1 MEKGYLHVYTGN
13 GKGKTTAA
21 FGLALRAAMAGKKVF
36 IGQFVKSM
44 RYHETEIESTLPQIH
59 TEQFGRGCFIGR
71 EVEEEDR
78 TAARKGQDPG
88 REAQSG
94 NYYELVALE
103 KLNIALYFGLLTAG
117 EVLDVLND
125 RGEQVEAVVT
135 GRYAPQELINAADL
149 VTEMT
154 EIKHY
159 YQKGVESRDGIDR

>member
-1 MEKGYLHVYTGN
+1 MIRYAKIRNISSVQAEDL
-13 GKGKTTAA
+13 
-21 FGLALRAAMAGKKVF
+21 LRKK
-36 IGQFVKSM
+36 IDG
-44 RYHETEIESTLPQIH
+44 TE
-59 TEQFGRGCFIGR
+59 
-71 EVEEEDR
+71 
-78 TAARKGQDPG
+78 
-88 REAQSG
+88 
-94 NYYELVALE
+94 
-103 KLNIALYFGLLTAG
+103 LNIALYFGLLTAG

>member
-1 MEKGYLHVYTGN
+1 M
-13 GKGKTTAA
+13 
-21 FGLALRAAMAGKKVF
+21 
-36 IGQFVKSM
+36 
-44 RYHETEIESTLPQIH
+44 
-59 TEQFGRGCFIGR
+59 
-71 EVEEEDR
+71 EEEDR
-78 TAARKGQDPG
+78 TAARKGLERC
-88 REAQSG
+88 REALSG
-94 NYYELVALE
+94 KDYELVVLDE
-103 KLNIALYFGLLTAG
+103 LNIALYFGLLTAG